1 MSSVIAAA
9 RIREFILLVVTAGT
23 LTFSG
28 FYDSFQDFQQILEK
42 GPPPG
47 DLADYLAIYR
57 GPQDIRLG
65 YVPRSHRDYRVVVPY
80 LARLVP
86 LPPRS
91 LSRSERQFDELVEG
105 ALRFAILNALFTF
118 GSSLLAYYFCRWF
131 GFSVL
136 LSLFGSVLYLSL
148 TGVNGHEGIPQV
160 DSGFFF
166 VFGVGALAILK
177 RCQLLLLVSC
187 TLGIFIKEPMVLIL
201 VLIGLLPAT
210 VRERARRVAARP
222 RQPDPRSLGVA
233 GTNRRRRHHRR
244 WHGPLLSLSADGLS
258 GRHPARHDRRPRT
271 AARRRWADRGCI
283 GRRHAAYGSSPRAT
297 MNRAISPATIRCPA
311 GVQCTS
317 SRKWRAGSVVAW
329 RNSSQRSGGRADEVH
344 SGLPPVRAY
353 RVARASAS
361 RTRYR
366 RPEKPTFHTGHA
378 SIARHA
384 GGVSRFCLTV

>member
-42 GPPPG
+42 GPPRG

-57 GPQDIRLG
+57 GPQDIQLG

-210 VRERARRVAARP
+210 VRERAR
-222 RQPDPRSLGVA
+222 LGLMAVPGIVLYVTVRFWLVPMQDEYLA
-233 GTNRRRRHHRR
+233 SQALREDIWASFVHLGTPNGLL
-244 WHGPLLSLSADGLS
+244 WTFMPLLSLSADGLS

-283 GRRHAAYGSSPRAT
+283 GRRHAAYGSSPPAT

-317 SRKWRAGSVVAW
+317 SRK
-329 RNSSQRSGGRADEVH
+329 
-344 SGLPPVRAY
+344 
-353 RVARASAS
+353 
-361 RTRYR
+361 
-366 RPEKPTFHTGHA
+366 
-378 SIARHA
+378 
-384 GGVSRFCLTV
+384 